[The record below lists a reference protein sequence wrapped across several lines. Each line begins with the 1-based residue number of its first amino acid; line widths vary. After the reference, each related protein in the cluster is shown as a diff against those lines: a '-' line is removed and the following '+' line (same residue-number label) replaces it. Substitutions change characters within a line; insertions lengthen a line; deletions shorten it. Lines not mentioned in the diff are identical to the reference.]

1 MKRLVLLSLAA
12 MGPQEPA
19 SAPATRPAGD
29 LLAFVQ
35 RKAEGLAGLEA
46 DLTLRET
53 VAQLEE
59 PIVSRGSMVLDRQG
73 RLRVEI
79 REPRRSLLLARG
91 ERIEVYRGEAEK
103 PEFSGVDPSGAS
115 ALLPLLGLP
124 DAAAIEKIGQRF
136 ELAEEGG
143 GSTRALRLKP
153 RSPDDPLA
161 RSVRELRFEVGAEDG
176 LPRAFEWIG
185 RTGDSTRYEMAS
197 VRPLAKVDASRFERP

>member
-1 MKRLVLLSLAA
+1 MTRLSLLALAA
-12 MGPQEPA
+12 MSAQQPA

-59 PIVSRGSMVLDRQG
+59 PIVSRGSMVLDRRG

-115 ALLPLLGLP
+115 VLLPLLGLP
-124 DAAAIEKIGQRF
+124 DAAAIEKIWQRF

>member
-1 MKRLVLLSLAA
+1 MKRLFVLAVAA
-12 MGPQEPA
+12 MGAQEPA
-19 SAPATRPAGD
+19 SAPATRPAGE

-35 RKAEGLAGLEA
+35 KKSEGLAGLESEI
-46 DLTLRET
+46 TLRES

-59 PIVSRGSMVLDRQG
+59 PIVSRGSMLFDRRG

-79 REPRRSLLLARG
+79 REPRKSLLLARG
-91 ERIEVYRGEAEK
+91 ERIEVYRGETAK
-103 PEFSGVDPSGAS
+103 PEFSGVDPTGAC

-124 DAAAIEKIGQRF
+124 DAEALGRIRERF
-136 ELAEEGG
+136 DMAEEGG
-143 GSTRALRLKP
+143 GPIRALRLTP

>member
-1 MKRLVLLSLAA
+1 MKRLSLLALAA
-12 MGPQEPA
+12 MSAQQPA

-59 PIVSRGSMVLDRQG
+59 PIVSRGSMVLDRRG

-115 ALLPLLGLP
+115 VLLPLLGLP
-124 DAAAIEKIGQRF
+124 DAAAIEKIWQRF

>member
-1 MKRLVLLSLAA
+1 MKRFLLLSLAA
-12 MGPQEPA
+12 MGPQQPE
-19 SAPATRPAGD
+19 SGPATRPAGD

-59 PIVSRGSMVLDRQG
+59 PIVSRGSMLLDRRG

-91 ERIEVYRGEAEK
+91 ERIEVYRGAAGK
-103 PEFSGVDPSGAS
+103 PEFSGVDPTGAS
-115 ALLPLLGLP
+115 GLLPLLGLP
-124 DAAAIEKIGQRF
+124 DAAAIEKIGERF

-143 GSTRALRLKP
+143 GPTRALRLRP

-161 RSVRELRFEVGAEDG
+161 RSVREVRFEVGAEDG

>member
-1 MKRLVLLSLAA
+1 MRGLFLFPIVAIGS
-12 MGPQEPA
+12 QEPG
-19 SAPATRPAGD
+19 SAPATRTAGD

-35 RKAEGLAGLEA
+35 KKSEGLAGLEA

-59 PIVSRGSMVLDRQG
+59 PMVSHGSMVFDRRG

-91 ERIEVYRGEAEK
+91 ERIEVYRGEAGK
-103 PEFSGVDPSGAS
+103 PEFSGVDPTGACG
-115 ALLPLLGLP
+115 LLPLLGLP
-124 DAAAIEKIGQRF
+124 DATAIEKVRERF
-136 ELAEEGG
+136 EVAEEGG
-143 GSTRALRLKP
+143 GPVRALRLRP

-176 LPRAFEWIG
+176 MPRAFEWIG
-185 RTGDSTRYEMAS
+185 RTGDTTRYEMAS
-197 VRPLAKVDASRFERP
+197 VKPLATVDASRFERP